1 MRRLRRF
8 AAFLTVLGLF
18 LTNGLRTSAEAQ
30 IIYRCASKTGR
41 QCVALTFDDGPHP
54 KYTPLILDILKAEG
68 VQATF
73 FTVGTNAET
82 YPDLIKRIAAEGH
95 ELGNHTYNHNHV
107 GKMSRQALAEDISL
121 CAESIA
127 RITGSYPRYFR
138 PPEGVCNQDVK
149 EICEKSGMTIVMWS
163 VDTKDWAHPTIFEI
177 CENVRC
183 NTKTGAIVLMHDFIG
198 KNSPTPEALRQIIPI
213 LRGLGYEFVTVS
225 QLLSEGGVT

>member
-1 MRRLRRF
+1 MRRF
-8 AAFLTVLGLF
+8 AAFLAVLGLF
-18 LTNGLRTSAEAQ
+18 LASGLRTSAEAQ
-30 IIYRCASKTGR
+30 IIYRCVSKTGR

-73 FTVGTNAET
+73 FAVGTNAET
-82 YPDLIKRIAAEGH
+82 YPNLIRRIEAEGH

-121 CAESIA
+121 CAGSIA
-127 RITGSYPRYFR
+127 RITGHSPCYFR

-163 VDTKDWAHPTIFEI
+163 VDTRDWAHPTVREM

-183 NTKTGAIVLMHDFIG
+183 NTRPGSIILMHDFIG